1 MRIVIQRVSRGSVS
15 VEGEAVGEIFEGLV
29 VLVGVEKGD
38 SEKDVDYLTSKVSGM
53 RIFANGEGKMDLSVK
68 DIGGGILAVSQFTLL
83 ANTRK
88 GRRPSFEASE
98 DPKRAEEL
106 FNLFVAKLRND
117 DLTVE
122 TGRFGAD
129 MRVEIIGDGPVTI
142 VINSRKC

>member
-15 VEGEAVGEIFEGLV
+15 VVGEVVGKISQGLV

-53 RIFANGEGKMDLSVK
+53 RIFANGEGKMDLSVN

-106 FNLFVAKLRND
+106 FDLFVAKLRDD

-129 MRVEIIGDGPVTI
+129 MRVEIIGDGPLTI
-142 VINSRKC
+142 VIDSRE